1 MADELIQVE
10 GGNLS
15 ELDELR
21 DAIHAEQGRSR
32 RVMLWFI
39 TVFLFILLVVLA
51 MFLFAGIFILRN
63 SQEMVATVEEVGDLA
78 TVNAFH
84 ISGFTNRLSQIEGVQ
99 MRIAAKVNA
108 AGTVQDKD
116 IQELSDELRRHGKWI
131 TAKDNAD
138 ERDKRNLNE
147 RLLKLG
153 EQNAANARELEIIRK
168 KLDQFV
174 SAGGV
179 VVVPGEEGTAE
190 MPAVAGPKR
199 DKAEAA
205 DEGVISRDAVDEMFA
220 KALEDIAVP
229 VRQRAAPETIS
240 VVAFPNGD
248 RYEGELSN
256 GLMHGWGTYHS
267 KSGDH
272 YEGEFENDLKNGR
285 GMLTTADGQRYVGE
299 LANGMKQGQGS
310 LTLADGTRYVGE
322 FRDDLITG
330 KGVMLYPDGNKYA
343 GDLINGLRHGRGVL
357 RFFNGDIYDGEFRS
371 EIRTGRGAYAFADG
385 GRYVGEFVDG
395 LRHGMG
401 RYFYPDGAEYIG
413 PFVNGKKHGEGIR
426 VYPNGARLKGLW
438 RDDEFIRDI
447 QE

>member
-15 ELDELR
+15 ELDDLR

-63 SQEMVATVEEVGDLA
+63 SQQMVSTVEEVGDLA

-84 ISGFTNRLSQIEGVQ
+84 ITGFTNRLAQIEGVQ
-99 MRIAAKVNA
+99 LRIAAKLNA
-108 AGTVQDKD
+108 AGTVQDQD
-116 IQELSDELRRHGKWI
+116 IQELAGEQRRHGKWI
-131 TAKDNAD
+131 TAKDSAD

-153 EQNAANARELEIIRK
+153 EQNAANARELEAIRK

-174 SAGGV
+174 SAGGI
-179 VVVPGEEGTAE
+179 VVVPGTEGSTE
-190 MPAVAGPKR
+190 MPATAGVAR
-199 DKAEAA
+199 DEAEDA
-205 DEGVISRDAVDEMFA
+205 DAGVISRDAVDEMFA
-220 KALEDIAVP
+220 KALDDVAVP
-229 VRQRAAPETIS
+229 VRERTAPETIQ
-240 VVAFPNGD
+240 VVTFPNGD
-248 RYEGELSN
+248 RYEGEFSN
-256 GLMHGWGTYHS
+256 GLMHGWGTYYS
-267 KSGDH
+267 KNGDR
-272 YEGEFENDLKNGR
+272 YEGEFENDLRNGR
-285 GMLTTADGQRYVGE
+285 GTLITADGQRYVGE
-299 LANGMKQGQGS
+299 FANGMKQGKGS
-310 LTLADGTRYVGE
+310 LTLVDDTHYVGE

-343 GDLINGLRHGRGVL
+343 GDLVNGLRHGRGVL
-357 RFFNGDIYDGEFRS
+357 RFFNGDIYDGEFRAD
-371 EIRTGRGAYAFADG
+371 IRTGRGAYAFADG

-413 PFVNGKKHGEGIR
+413 PFVKGRKHGEGIR

-438 RDDEFIRDI
+438 RDDAFIRDI